1 MEAGAEC
8 AASDE
13 QEMGSGATLKP
24 QSLLV
29 GLVRAQPAVLRSDRR
44 RVDQAR
50 YITEHDRNF
59 EGYRDTGGIQNPS
72 GCVERSAKSNRPI
85 SGPRHG
91 PRHHSHFPAGALWG
105 IHTILLI

>member
-50 YITEHDRNF
+50 YITA
-59 EGYRDTGGIQNPS
+59 TK
-72 GCVERSAKSNRPI
+72 A
-85 SGPRHG
+85 
-91 PRHHSHFPAGALWG
+91 
-105 IHTILLI
+105 

>member
-29 GLVRAQPAVLRSDRR
+29 GLVRAQRAVELRTKGTEPR
-44 RVDQAR
+44 DQ
-50 YITEHDRNF
+50 
-59 EGYRDTGGIQNPS
+59 
-72 GCVERSAKSNRPI
+72 
-85 SGPRHG
+85 
-91 PRHHSHFPAGALWG
+91 
-105 IHTILLI
+105 